1 MQIMASDAQF
11 AHTRINPLSVHEM
24 IAQEHFSIDTRGR
37 GMVEITRM
45 VAKIVRQSGVRTGL
59 CNVFVR
65 HTSASLILSENA
77 DPAVLAD
84 LETVLAGL
92 APDGDPRYVHDAEGP
107 DDMAAHIR
115 AVLTDNSIN
124 IPVTDGN
131 LALGTWQGL
140 YLWEHRLAPHTRR
153 LIVTVN
159 GEA

>member
-1 MQIMASDAQF
+1 
-11 AHTRINPLSVHEM
+11 M

>member
-1 MQIMASDAQF
+1 M
-11 AHTRINPLSVHEM
+11 L
-24 IAQEHFSIDTRGR
+24 AQEQLSIATRGR

-45 VAKIVRQSGVRTGL
+45 VAKIVRQSGIRTGL
-59 CNVFVR
+59 CNVFLR

-92 APDGDPRYVHDAEGP
+92 APEGDPRYLHDAEGP

-115 AVLTDNSIN
+115 AVLTASSID

-140 YLWEHRLAPHTRR
+140 YLWEHRLAPHTRH

-159 GEA
+159 GED